1 MPSNTRNV
9 KLGVC
14 SVTFDGVD
22 LGYTQGGVEV
32 TVATETK
39 KVMVDQFGNSEIDE
53 VIMGRTCHAKVP
65 LAETTLQNL
74 VRIMPGATLVATG
87 AAAATGTVTFSTAV
101 PVTTDKVTVNGVD
114 FTFKTSPVTVN
125 DIAIPAT
132 FTLAAAALAAAI
144 NLSIDPLVDQ
154 ITATVAGPI
163 VTITQD
169 DAGVAGNATTLA
181 KTFATGANC
190 TVSGATLSGGT
201 DATKMKVTV
210 PHSIGTSLLSIAKK
224 LTLHP
229 IANLPTNKSEDFVIP
244 LAQTPGAMNFA
255 YKFDSERIFNVEF
268 TAYPDSVSKLLFI
281 VGDETAT

>member
-87 AAAATGTVTFSTAV
+87 ATQATATVTFSTAV

-114 FTFKTSPVTVN
+114 FTFKTSPLTVN

-163 VTITQD
+163 VTLTAD
-169 DAGVAGNATTLA
+169 DAGVAGNAVTLA

-190 TVSGATLSGGT
+190 TVSGATLSGGA

-210 PHSIGTSLLSIAKK
+210 PHAIGTSLLSIAKK

-229 IANLPTNKSEDFVIP
+229 IANLPTNKSEDFVMP
-244 LAQTPGAMNFA
+244 LSQTPGAINFA

-281 VGDETAT
+281 IGDETAT